1 MSESSSDLTA
11 LRARCEAL
19 QREQEELVRF
29 ALVGQAFLGLAHEL
43 NNALN
48 SMMLQTSVVQLR
60 VDEQARQ
67 DLTSIRQH
75 GAQVAGMVRTL
86 QHIVQERREKSYPV
100 DLNSVLTEVL
110 EENAELRRRVSLL
123 PSQKTPPLHST
134 RSAVKQLLRLLLEGV
149 CAGTKA
155 TVKAATCQQEGG
167 AVLSLTIAGVQGEA
181 SDVETVLWRNLDEIA
196 RLAGPSLVRQL
207 GGVLTLERSGA
218 GDVTL
223 RLVWA
228 SNEG

>member
-1 MSESSSDLTA
+1 MNDSSSNLAA

-19 QREQEELVRF
+19 QREHEELARF
-29 ALVGQAFLGLAHEL
+29 ALIGQALLGLAHEL

-48 SMMLQTSVVQLR
+48 SMMLQTSVLQLR

-67 DLTSIRQH
+67 DLASIRQH
-75 GAQVAGMVRTL
+75 GAEAAGMVRTL
-86 QHIVQERREKSYPV
+86 QHIVQERREKSYLV
-100 DLNSVLTEVL
+100 DLNTVLAEVL

-123 PSQKTPPLHST
+123 PSQKAPPIHST

-155 TVKAATCQQEGG
+155 NVRTATCQQEGG
-167 AVLSLTIAGVQGEA
+167 AVLSLTIAGAQGET
-181 SDVETVLWRNLDEIA
+181 SNLETVLWHNLDEIA

-207 GGVLTLERSGA
+207 GATLTLERTGA

-223 RLVWA
+223 RLIWA
-228 SNEG
+228 SSEG